1 MFESLP
7 LFLVRLLLGFV
18 IGAALGFVA
27 RRGRFCSLGAIEDA
41 VYANDTRRLRSW
53 ILAIGVAIIGVH
65 ALELGGGLDLTR
77 SIYLGARL
85 EWGALILGG
94 FLFGIGMAL
103 NGTCG
108 LGTLR
113 QLGGG
118 DLKAL
123 VSVLV
128 IGVVAMMTLRGFA
141 GVARIAL
148 TDPFSVQLPQ
158 SFSQRLPE
166 MAGLRG
172 TSASLLAIAIGS
184 AIALFAFNHKG
195 FRSTLRFAAT
205 GAAIGL
211 LIALGWWATGI
222 AGFDSF
228 DTRRIE
234 SFTFIGPVGETLYYL
249 MLSTALQ
256 PDFPVGAVLGVIFGA
271 FVAARTDGSFKWEVS
286 ANANDMKRR
295 LLGASLMGFGG
306 ITALGCTIG
315 QGVTGLSTLSVG
327 SALAVV
333 SIVAGGRVGLYLLVE
348 RKWAQRSV
356 PVGAVTANAAVAKAS
371 IAHERISCSDP

>member
-1 MFESLP
+1 
-7 LFLVRLLLGFV
+7 
-18 IGAALGFVA
+18 
-27 RRGRFCSLGAIEDA
+27 
-41 VYANDTRRLRSW
+41 
-53 ILAIGVAIIGVH
+53 
-65 ALELGGGLDLTR
+65 
-77 SIYLGARL
+77 
-85 EWGALILGG
+85 
-94 FLFGIGMAL
+94 
-103 NGTCG
+103 
-108 LGTLR
+108 
-113 QLGGG
+113 
-118 DLKAL
+118 
-123 VSVLV
+123 VSDLV